1 MESDDTAAAL
11 RDAEQARDALAGDVR
26 LPRGHD
32 LALGAA
38 VAALIATWGPG
49 VALDDALARWA
60 LAGALVLFL
69 VVALAELWLFSRVNG
84 VRVGGYANKVV
95 FGGTPVASWGLGM
108 GFVASLVGAFEGWW
122 WLVAVAALAG
132 GAAYGWGARVWMRR
146 YRQEPVKLAPGLT
159 RLQWVLV
166 ALPVLWGVVILGVLS
181 R

>member
-26 LPRGHD
+26 FPRGHD

-69 VVALAELWLFSRVNG
+69 VVALAELWLFSRLNG
-84 VRVGGYANKVV
+84 VRVGGFANKVV
-95 FGGTPVASWGLGM
+95 FGGTPVASWGLG
-108 GFVASLVGAFEGWW
+108 VASSRRWSGRSKAGGGWW
-122 WLVAVAALAG
+122 PLPRSREALRTAGERASGCAVPAG
-132 GAAYGWGARVWMRR
+132 AGEARRR
-146 YRQEPVKLAPGLT
+146 A
-159 RLQWVLV
+159 
-166 ALPVLWGVVILGVLS
+166 
-181 R
+181 